1 MIAHFTAL
9 REEALGA
16 VNEVRLAVVVLA
28 AIAPEFLV
36 GRV

>member
-1 MIAHFTAL
+1 MAHFNAL

-16 VNEVRLAVVVLA
+16 VDEVRMAVVVLA